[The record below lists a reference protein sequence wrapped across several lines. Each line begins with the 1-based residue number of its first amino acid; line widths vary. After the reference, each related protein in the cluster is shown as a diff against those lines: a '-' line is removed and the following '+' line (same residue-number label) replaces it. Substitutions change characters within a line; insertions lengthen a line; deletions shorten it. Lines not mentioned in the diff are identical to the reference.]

1 MAAEQ
6 LPDGVREFT
15 DHLRGLLA
23 RLDRYAGWCLVF
35 WQRDPEGMRACLE
48 GREPPPWDVV
58 ESLLQDLA
66 AAHGPSAAEAE
77 RSRARLLHAE
87 ATAAF
92 DARPGARETLSDR
105 LDVMLREQRYAADR
119 RADLTRRLAAAATH
133 AEAEALGND
142 LAWAEDD
149 HRRATSR
156 CAELTARMAALD
168 ERTQGPGSLHAQVRW
183 AARPTAETP
192 EAPGSQGLH
201 TTPTRQGDAPSP
213 AHRHAGTGPH
223 AGPDGRGVTQSPGPA
238 RTPSAP
244 QAGPTREQY
253 RPSPAPDHR
262 HATDDG
268 PAPVTQGRGPARTPG
283 GPQTGLAREDS
294 APTSTPDGR
303 GAAQAS
309 GAPQAGPA
317 RRGHG
322 PAPDRLAGGGPHS
335 DWDGGG
341 PALAR
346 EESVSAPVPDHRN
359 GGSAPTSASDGRGP
373 AQAPGAPQAG
383 PVRRGHG
390 PAPDRLAGGGPHS
403 ARDGRGPAV
412 AREGA
417 PAPVA
422 DQWNGGSVPTSAPD
436 GRGAAQASGASQTG
450 PFRQG
455 HGPAPAHRPVGGSPR
470 PVGDGRGSAPA
481 PGAPQAGPGRDEAA
495 HLHGRSPAPGSR
507 RPVPETPAATGRHPL
522 TAAESHPSSH
532 SHPPP
537 PDPVPPELR
546 AAQQHVP
553 APAPAEEAR
562 PAPARKRRRGGARFA
577 GVEDGG
583 AAPLVAPAAAVPELP
598 VAATAARGARF
609 AGAAAET
616 ETEERPQEGQA
627 GAEDLR
633 EVAHLVRTLTRLRR
647 EGRSGDAHVLLN
659 EAAYWPAVR
668 FPLLAGEMERAGLAA
683 DWATLLWEAAATL
696 PAERLVAA
704 ADALGAGGRAEDGEQ
719 ILRQGVVRPAAEIGH
734 AALALADGTRHRELR
749 ALLDACVRM
758 RTPQDAARTAAPDP
772 GRLVPLLLTAARGVS
787 EERHWDV
794 LHALRV
800 AGLAA

>member
-6 LPDGVREFT
+6 LPDSVREFT

-66 AAHGPSAAEAE
+66 AVHGPAAAEAE
-77 RSRARLLHAE
+77 LPRARSLHAE

-92 DARPGARETLSDR
+92 YARPGARQTLGDH

-119 RADLTRRLAAAATH
+119 RADLTRRLADAANH
-133 AEAEALGND
+133 EEAEALGND

-149 HRRATSR
+149 HRRATAR
-156 CAELTARMAALD
+156 CAELTARMTALD
-168 ERTQGPGSLHAQVRW
+168 DRTRATSPAHTQGRFATRRTPDAASSEPRGAQ
-183 AARPTAETP
+183 AAPADRGRPSSPTP
-192 EAPGSQGLH
+192 
-201 TTPTRQGDAPSP
+201 PSP
-213 AHRHAGTGPH
+213 AQGHVPTPAGWAEGPSS
-223 AGPDGRGVTQSPGPA
+223 AAPA
-238 RTPSAP
+238 RGSAP
-244 QAGPTREQY
+244 IRGGQGLSSAG
-253 RPSPAPDHR
+253 
-262 HATDDG
+262 
-268 PAPVTQGRGPARTPG
+268 
-283 GPQTGLAREDS
+283 
-294 APTSTPDGR
+294 
-303 GAAQAS
+303 
-309 GAPQAGPA
+309 
-317 RRGHG
+317 
-322 PAPDRLAGGGPHS
+322 
-335 DWDGGG
+335 DGGG
-341 PALAR
+341 PASPGSTPAGWA
-346 EESVSAPVPDHRN
+346 EGPSSAAPA
-359 GGSAPTSASDGRGP
+359 GGSAPIRGGQGLSSAGDGGGPASPGSGRGP
-373 AQAPGAPQAG
+373 T
-383 PVRRGHG
+383 
-390 PAPDRLAGGGPHS
+390 PADPSHRL
-403 ARDGRGPAV
+403 
-412 AREGA
+412 
-417 PAPVA
+417 
-422 DQWNGGSVPTSAPD
+422 
-436 GRGAAQASGASQTG
+436 
-450 PFRQG
+450 
-455 HGPAPAHRPVGGSPR
+455 
-470 PVGDGRGSAPA
+470 
-481 PGAPQAGPGRDEAA
+481 
-495 HLHGRSPAPGSR
+495 PAPGSPHPHPAPHAADR
-507 RPVPETPAATGRHPL
+507 HTTAPPEA
-522 TAAESHPSSH
+522 HPSPHAARQASDPRPH
-532 SHPPP
+532 GHPAPP
-537 PDPVPPELR
+537 GPVPPELR

-553 APAPAEEAR
+553 PPAPAEEAR
-562 PAPARKRRRGGARFA
+562 PAPSRKRRRGGARFA
-577 GVEDGG
+577 GVEDDG
-583 AAPLVAPAAAVPELP
+583 AAPLVEPAAAVPELP
-598 VAATAARGARF
+598 VTVTAARGARF

-616 ETEERPQEGQA
+616 DAEERPRESRPDAEG
-627 GAEDLR
+627 LR

-704 ADALGAGGRAEDGEQ
+704 SDALTAGGRAEDGEQ

>member
-66 AAHGPSAAEAE
+66 AMHGPAAAEAE
-77 RSRARLLHAE
+77 LPRARSLHAQ

-92 DARPGARETLSDR
+92 DARPGALQTLGDH

-119 RADLTRRLAAAATH
+119 RAGLTQRLAAAANH
-133 AEAEALGND
+133 EEAEALGND

-149 HRRATSR
+149 HRRATAR
-156 CAELTARMAALD
+156 CAELTARMTALD
-168 ERTQGPGSLHAQVRW
+168 DRTRATSPAHTQGRFATRRTPDAASSESRGAQSAPADRD
-183 AARPTAETP
+183 RPSSPTP
-192 EAPGSQGLH
+192 
-201 TTPTRQGDAPSP
+201 PSP
-213 AHRHAGTGPH
+213 AQGH
-223 AGPDGRGVTQSPGPA
+223 
-238 RTPSAP
+238 
-244 QAGPTREQY
+244 GPT
-253 RPSPAPDHR
+253 PAD
-262 HATDDG
+262 
-268 PAPVTQGRGPARTPG
+268 
-283 GPQTGLAREDS
+283 
-294 APTSTPDGR
+294 
-303 GAAQAS
+303 
-309 GAPQAGPA
+309 
-317 RRGHG
+317 RGHG
-322 PAPDRLAGGGPHS
+322 PSSAAPARGSMPSRGAAD
-335 DWDGGG
+335 DGGG
-341 PALAR
+341 PA
-346 EESVSAPVPDHRN
+346 SP
-359 GGSAPTSASDGRGP
+359 GS
-373 AQAPGAPQAG
+373 
-383 PVRRGHG
+383 GHG
-390 PAPDRLAGGGPHS
+390 PTPADPSHRL
-403 ARDGRGPAV
+403 
-412 AREGA
+412 
-417 PAPVA
+417 
-422 DQWNGGSVPTSAPD
+422 
-436 GRGAAQASGASQTG
+436 
-450 PFRQG
+450 
-455 HGPAPAHRPVGGSPR
+455 
-470 PVGDGRGSAPA
+470 
-481 PGAPQAGPGRDEAA
+481 
-495 HLHGRSPAPGSR
+495 PAPGSPHPHPASHAADR
-507 RPVPETPAATGRHPL
+507 HTTAPPEAHPSPHAARQASDPRPHGHPAPPGPVP
-522 TAAESHPSSH
+522 S
-532 SHPPP
+532 
-537 PDPVPPELR
+537 ELR

-553 APAPAEEAR
+553 PPAPAEEAR
-562 PAPARKRRRGGARFA
+562 PAPSRKRRRGGARFA
-577 GVEDGG
+577 GVEDDG
-583 AAPLVAPAAAVPELP
+583 AAPLAEPAAAVPELP
-598 VAATAARGARF
+598 VTATAARGARF

-616 ETEERPQEGQA
+616 DAEERPQERRPD
-627 GAEDLR
+627 AEGLR

-668 FPLLAGEMERAGLAA
+668 FPVLAGEMERAGLAA

-704 ADALGAGGRAEDGEQ
+704 SDALTAGGRAEDGEQ

>member
-23 RLDRYAGWCLVF
+23 RLDRYAGWCVVF

-66 AAHGPSAAEAE
+66 AVHGPAAAEAE
-77 RSRARLLHAE
+77 LPRARSLHAE

-92 DARPGARETLSDR
+92 DARPGARQTLGDH

-119 RADLTRRLAAAATH
+119 RDGLTRRLAAAANH
-133 AEAEALGND
+133 EEAEALGND

-149 HRRATSR
+149 HRRATAR
-156 CAELTARMAALD
+156 CAELTARMTALD
-168 ERTQGPGSLHAQVRW
+168 DRTRA
-183 AARPTAETP
+183 T
-192 EAPGSQGLH
+192 
-201 TTPTRQGDAPSP
+201 SP
-213 AHRHAGTGPH
+213 AHTQ
-223 AGPDGRGVTQSPGPA
+223 GRFATR
-238 RTPSAP
+238 RTPDVASSESRGAQSAP
-244 QAGPTREQY
+244 ADRG
-253 RPSPAPDHR
+253 RPSSPAPPSPVQGH
-262 HATDDG
+262 G
-268 PAPVTQGRGPARTPG
+268 PTPS
-283 GPQTGLAREDS
+283 D
-294 APTSTPDGR
+294 
-303 GAAQAS
+303 
-309 GAPQAGPA
+309 
-317 RRGHG
+317 RGHG
-322 PAPDRLAGGGPHS
+322 PSSAAPARGSAPIRGGQGLSSAG
-335 DWDGGG
+335 DGGG
-341 PALAR
+341 PA
-346 EESVSAPVPDHRN
+346 SP
-359 GGSAPTSASDGRGP
+359 GSGRGP
-373 AQAPGAPQAG
+373 TPADPSHRLPTPGSPHPHPASHAADRHTTAPPEVH
-383 PVRRGHG
+383 PS
-390 PAPDRLAGGGPHS
+390 PHA
-403 ARDGRGPAV
+403 AR
-412 AREGA
+412 
-417 PAPVA
+417 
-422 DQWNGGSVPTSAPD
+422 
-436 GRGAAQASGASQTG
+436 QASD
-450 PFRQG
+450 
-455 HGPAPAHRPVGGSPR
+455 PR
-470 PVGDGRGSAPA
+470 P
-481 PGAPQAGPGRDEAA
+481 
-495 HLHGRSPAPGSR
+495 HG
-507 RPVPETPAATGRHPL
+507 
-522 TAAESHPSSH
+522 
-532 SHPPP
+532 HPPP
-537 PDPVPPELR
+537 PGAVPPELR

-553 APAPAEEAR
+553 PPAPAEEAR
-562 PAPARKRRRGGARFA
+562 PAPSRKRRRGGARFA
-577 GVEDGG
+577 GVEDDG
-583 AAPLVAPAAAVPELP
+583 ATPLVEPTAAVPELP
-598 VAATAARGARF
+598 AAATAARGARF

-616 ETEERPQEGQA
+616 DAEERPQERRPD
-627 GAEDLR
+627 AEGLR

-704 ADALGAGGRAEDGEQ
+704 SDALTAGGRAEDGEQ

>member
-6 LPDGVREFT
+6 LPDAVREFT

-66 AAHGPSAAEAE
+66 AVHGPAAAEAE
-77 RSRARLLHAE
+77 LPRARSLHAE

-92 DARPGARETLSDR
+92 DARPGARQTLGDH

-119 RADLTRRLAAAATH
+119 RADLTRRLAAAANH
-133 AEAEALGND
+133 EEAEALGND

-149 HRRATSR
+149 HRRATAR
-156 CAELTARMAALD
+156 CAELTARMTALD
-168 ERTQGPGSLHAQVRW
+168 DRTRATSPAHTQGRFATRRTPDAASSESRGAQSAPADRG
-183 AARPTAETP
+183 RPSSPTP
-192 EAPGSQGLH
+192 
-201 TTPTRQGDAPSP
+201 PSP
-213 AHRHAGTGPH
+213 AQGH
-223 AGPDGRGVTQSPGPA
+223 
-238 RTPSAP
+238 
-244 QAGPTREQY
+244 GPT
-253 RPSPAPDHR
+253 PAD
-262 HATDDG
+262 
-268 PAPVTQGRGPARTPG
+268 
-283 GPQTGLAREDS
+283 
-294 APTSTPDGR
+294 
-303 GAAQAS
+303 
-309 GAPQAGPA
+309 
-317 RRGHG
+317 RGHG
-322 PAPDRLAGGGPHS
+322 PSSAVPARGSMPIRGGRGLSSAG
-335 DWDGGG
+335 DGGG
-341 PALAR
+341 PA
-346 EESVSAPVPDHRN
+346 SP
-359 GGSAPTSASDGRGP
+359 GS
-373 AQAPGAPQAG
+373 
-383 PVRRGHG
+383 GHG
-390 PAPDRLAGGGPHS
+390 PTPADPSHRL
-403 ARDGRGPAV
+403 
-412 AREGA
+412 
-417 PAPVA
+417 
-422 DQWNGGSVPTSAPD
+422 
-436 GRGAAQASGASQTG
+436 
-450 PFRQG
+450 
-455 HGPAPAHRPVGGSPR
+455 
-470 PVGDGRGSAPA
+470 
-481 PGAPQAGPGRDEAA
+481 
-495 HLHGRSPAPGSR
+495 PAPGSPHPHPASHAADR
-507 RPVPETPAATGRHPL
+507 HTTAPPEA
-522 TAAESHPSSH
+522 HPSPH
-532 SHPPP
+532 AARQAPAPRPHGHPAPP
-537 PDPVPPELR
+537 GPVPPELR

-553 APAPAEEAR
+553 PPASAEEAR
-562 PAPARKRRRGGARFA
+562 PAPSRKRRRGGARFA
-577 GVEDGG
+577 GVEDDG
-583 AAPLVAPAAAVPELP
+583 AAPVVEPTAAVPELP

-616 ETEERPQEGQA
+616 DAEERPQESRPD
-627 GAEDLR
+627 AEGLR

-704 ADALGAGGRAEDGEQ
+704 SDALTAGGRAEDGEQ

>member
-6 LPDGVREFT
+6 LPDAVREFT

-66 AAHGPSAAEAE
+66 AVHGPAAAEAE
-77 RSRARLLHAE
+77 LPRARSLHAE

-92 DARPGARETLSDR
+92 DARPGARQTLGDH

-119 RADLTRRLAAAATH
+119 RADLTRRLAAAADH
-133 AEAEALGND
+133 EEAEALGND

-149 HRRATSR
+149 HRRATAR
-156 CAELTARMAALD
+156 CAELTARMTALD
-168 ERTQGPGSLHAQVRW
+168 DRTRATSPAHTQGRFATRRTPDAASSESRGAQSAPADRG
-183 AARPTAETP
+183 RPSSPTP
-192 EAPGSQGLH
+192 
-201 TTPTRQGDAPSP
+201 PSP
-213 AHRHAGTGPH
+213 AQGH
-223 AGPDGRGVTQSPGPA
+223 
-238 RTPSAP
+238 
-244 QAGPTREQY
+244 GPT
-253 RPSPAPDHR
+253 PAD
-262 HATDDG
+262 
-268 PAPVTQGRGPARTPG
+268 
-283 GPQTGLAREDS
+283 
-294 APTSTPDGR
+294 
-303 GAAQAS
+303 
-309 GAPQAGPA
+309 
-317 RRGHG
+317 RGHG
-322 PAPDRLAGGGPHS
+322 PSSAVPARGSMPIRGGRGLSSAG
-335 DWDGGG
+335 DGGG
-341 PALAR
+341 PA
-346 EESVSAPVPDHRN
+346 SP
-359 GGSAPTSASDGRGP
+359 GSGHGPTPADRGRGP
-373 AQAPGAPQAG
+373 SSAVPARGSMPIRGGRGLSSAGDGGGPASPGS
-383 PVRRGHG
+383 GHG
-390 PAPDRLAGGGPHS
+390 PTPADPSHRL
-403 ARDGRGPAV
+403 
-412 AREGA
+412 
-417 PAPVA
+417 
-422 DQWNGGSVPTSAPD
+422 
-436 GRGAAQASGASQTG
+436 
-450 PFRQG
+450 
-455 HGPAPAHRPVGGSPR
+455 
-470 PVGDGRGSAPA
+470 
-481 PGAPQAGPGRDEAA
+481 
-495 HLHGRSPAPGSR
+495 PAPGSPHPHPASHAADR
-507 RPVPETPAATGRHPL
+507 HTTAPPEA
-522 TAAESHPSSH
+522 HPSPH
-532 SHPPP
+532 AARQAPAPRPHGHPAPP
-537 PDPVPPELR
+537 GPVPPELR

-553 APAPAEEAR
+553 PPASAEEAR
-562 PAPARKRRRGGARFA
+562 PAPSRKRRRGGARFA
-577 GVEDGG
+577 GVEDDG
-583 AAPLVAPAAAVPELP
+583 AAPVVEPTAAVPELP
-598 VAATAARGARF
+598 VTVTAARGARF

-616 ETEERPQEGQA
+616 DAEERPQESRPD
-627 GAEDLR
+627 AEGLR

-704 ADALGAGGRAEDGEQ
+704 SDALTAGGRAEDGEQ

>member
-6 LPDGVREFT
+6 LPDSVREFT

-66 AAHGPSAAEAE
+66 AVHGPAAAEAE
-77 RSRARLLHAE
+77 LPRARSLHAE

-92 DARPGARETLSDR
+92 DARPGARQTLGDH

-119 RADLTRRLAAAATH
+119 RADLTRRLADAANH
-133 AEAEALGND
+133 EEAEALGND

-149 HRRATSR
+149 HRRATAR
-156 CAELTARMAALD
+156 CAELTARMTALD
-168 ERTQGPGSLHAQVRW
+168 DRTRATSPAHTQGRFAIRRTPDAASSESRGAQ
-183 AARPTAETP
+183 AAPADRGRPSSPTP
-192 EAPGSQGLH
+192 
-201 TTPTRQGDAPSP
+201 PSP
-213 AHRHAGTGPH
+213 AQGHVPT
-223 AGPDGRGVTQSPGPA
+223 PA
-238 RTPSAP
+238 
-244 QAGPTREQY
+244 
-253 RPSPAPDHR
+253 D
-262 HATDDG
+262 
-268 PAPVTQGRGPARTPG
+268 
-283 GPQTGLAREDS
+283 
-294 APTSTPDGR
+294 
-303 GAAQAS
+303 
-309 GAPQAGPA
+309 
-317 RRGHG
+317 RGHG
-322 PAPDRLAGGGPHS
+322 PSSAAPARGSAPIRGGQGLSSAG
-335 DWDGGG
+335 DGGG
-341 PALAR
+341 PA
-346 EESVSAPVPDHRN
+346 SP
-359 GGSAPTSASDGRGP
+359 GSGRGP
-373 AQAPGAPQAG
+373 T
-383 PVRRGHG
+383 
-390 PAPDRLAGGGPHS
+390 PADPSHRL
-403 ARDGRGPAV
+403 
-412 AREGA
+412 
-417 PAPVA
+417 
-422 DQWNGGSVPTSAPD
+422 
-436 GRGAAQASGASQTG
+436 
-450 PFRQG
+450 
-455 HGPAPAHRPVGGSPR
+455 
-470 PVGDGRGSAPA
+470 
-481 PGAPQAGPGRDEAA
+481 
-495 HLHGRSPAPGSR
+495 PAPGSPHPHPAPHAADR
-507 RPVPETPAATGRHPL
+507 HTTAPPEA
-522 TAAESHPSSH
+522 HPSPHAARQASDPRPH
-532 SHPPP
+532 GHPAPP
-537 PDPVPPELR
+537 GPVPPELR

-553 APAPAEEAR
+553 PPAPAEEAR
-562 PAPARKRRRGGARFA
+562 PAPSRKRRRGGARFA
-577 GVEDGG
+577 GVEDDG
-583 AAPLVAPAAAVPELP
+583 AAPLAEPAAAVPELP
-598 VAATAARGARF
+598 VTATAARGARF

-616 ETEERPQEGQA
+616 DAEERPQESRPD
-627 GAEDLR
+627 AEGLR

-704 ADALGAGGRAEDGEQ
+704 SDALTAGGRAEDGEQ

>member
-6 LPDGVREFT
+6 LPDSVREFT

-66 AAHGPSAAEAE
+66 AVHGPAAAEAE
-77 RSRARLLHAE
+77 LPRARSLHAE

-92 DARPGARETLSDR
+92 DARPGARQTLGDH

-119 RADLTRRLAAAATH
+119 RADLTRRLADAANH
-133 AEAEALGND
+133 EEAEALGND

-149 HRRATSR
+149 HRRATAR
-156 CAELTARMAALD
+156 CAELTARMTALD
-168 ERTQGPGSLHAQVRW
+168 DRTRATSPAHTQGRFATRRTPDAASSEPRGAQ
-183 AARPTAETP
+183 AAPADRGRPSSPTP
-192 EAPGSQGLH
+192 
-201 TTPTRQGDAPSP
+201 PSP
-213 AHRHAGTGPH
+213 AQGHVPTPAGWAEGPSS
-223 AGPDGRGVTQSPGPA
+223 AAPA
-238 RTPSAP
+238 RGSAP
-244 QAGPTREQY
+244 IRGGQGLSSAG
-253 RPSPAPDHR
+253 
-262 HATDDG
+262 
-268 PAPVTQGRGPARTPG
+268 
-283 GPQTGLAREDS
+283 
-294 APTSTPDGR
+294 
-303 GAAQAS
+303 
-309 GAPQAGPA
+309 
-317 RRGHG
+317 
-322 PAPDRLAGGGPHS
+322 
-335 DWDGGG
+335 DGGG
-341 PALAR
+341 PASPGSGRGPTPAGWA
-346 EESVSAPVPDHRN
+346 EGPSSAAPA
-359 GGSAPTSASDGRGP
+359 GGSAPIRGGQGLSSAGD
-373 AQAPGAPQAG
+373 
-383 PVRRGHG
+383 
-390 PAPDRLAGGGPHS
+390 GGGPASHGS
-403 ARDGRGPAV
+403 GRGSTPAGW
-412 AREGA
+412 AEGPSSAA
-417 PAPVA
+417 PA
-422 DQWNGGSVPTSAPD
+422 
-436 GRGAAQASGASQTG
+436 
-450 PFRQG
+450 
-455 HGPAPAHRPVGGSPR
+455 
-470 PVGDGRGSAPA
+470 RGSAPIR
-481 PGAPQAGPGRDEAA
+481 GGRGLSSAGDGGGPASAGSG
-495 HLHGRSPAPGSR
+495 HGPTPADPSHRLPAPGSPHPHPASHAADR
-507 RPVPETPAATGRHPL
+507 HTTASPEA
-522 TAAESHPSSH
+522 HPSPH
-532 SHPPP
+532 AARQAPAPRPHGHPAPP
-537 PDPVPPELR
+537 GPVPPELR

-553 APAPAEEAR
+553 PPAPAEEAR
-562 PAPARKRRRGGARFA
+562 PAPSRKRRRGGARFA
-577 GVEDGG
+577 GVEDDG
-583 AAPLVAPAAAVPELP
+583 AAPLVEPAAAVPELP
-598 VAATAARGARF
+598 VTATAARGARF

-616 ETEERPQEGQA
+616 DAEERPQESRPD
-627 GAEDLR
+627 AEGLR

-704 ADALGAGGRAEDGEQ
+704 SDALTAGGRAEDGEQ

-758 RTPQDAARTAAPDP
+758 CTPQDAARTAAPDP

>member
-66 AAHGPSAAEAE
+66 AMHGPAAAEAE
-77 RSRARLLHAE
+77 LPRARSLHAQ

-92 DARPGARETLSDR
+92 DARPGALQTLGDH

-119 RADLTRRLAAAATH
+119 RAGLTRRLAAAANH
-133 AEAEALGND
+133 EEAEALGND

-149 HRRATSR
+149 HRRATAR
-156 CAELTARMAALD
+156 CAELTARMTALD
-168 ERTQGPGSLHAQVRW
+168 DRTRATSPAHTQGRFATRRTPDAASSESRGAQSAPADRG
-183 AARPTAETP
+183 RPSSPTP
-192 EAPGSQGLH
+192 
-201 TTPTRQGDAPSP
+201 PSP
-213 AHRHAGTGPH
+213 AQGH
-223 AGPDGRGVTQSPGPA
+223 
-238 RTPSAP
+238 
-244 QAGPTREQY
+244 GPT
-253 RPSPAPDHR
+253 PAD
-262 HATDDG
+262 
-268 PAPVTQGRGPARTPG
+268 
-283 GPQTGLAREDS
+283 
-294 APTSTPDGR
+294 
-303 GAAQAS
+303 
-309 GAPQAGPA
+309 
-317 RRGHG
+317 RGHG
-322 PAPDRLAGGGPHS
+322 PSSAAPARSSAPSRGGQGLS
-335 DWDGGG
+335 SVGDGGG
-341 PALAR
+341 PALPGSGHGPTPAGWAEGSSSAALAR
-346 EESVSAPVPDHRN
+346 SSAPSR
-359 GGSAPTSASDGRGP
+359 GGQGLSSVGDGGGPASPGSGRGP
-373 AQAPGAPQAG
+373 TPADWAEGPSSAAPARSSAPS
-383 PVRRGHG
+383 RGG
-390 PAPDRLAGGGPHS
+390 QGLSSVGDGGGPAS
-403 ARDGRGPAV
+403 PGSGRGPT
-412 AREGA
+412 
-417 PAPVA
+417 PADP
-422 DQWNGGSVPTSAPD
+422 S
-436 GRGAAQASGASQTG
+436 
-450 PFRQG
+450 
-455 HGPAPAHRPVGGSPR
+455 HR
-470 PVGDGRGSAPA
+470 
-481 PGAPQAGPGRDEAA
+481 
-495 HLHGRSPAPGSR
+495 LPAPGSPHPHPAPGSPHPHPASHAADR
-507 RPVPETPAATGRHPL
+507 HTTAPPEAHPSPHAARQASDPRPHGHPAPPGPVP
-522 TAAESHPSSH
+522 S
-532 SHPPP
+532 
-537 PDPVPPELR
+537 ELR

-553 APAPAEEAR
+553 PPAPAEEAR
-562 PAPARKRRRGGARFA
+562 PAPSRKRRRGGARFA
-577 GVEDGG
+577 GVEDDG
-583 AAPLVAPAAAVPELP
+583 AAPLAEPAAAVPELP
-598 VAATAARGARF
+598 VTATAARGARF

-616 ETEERPQEGQA
+616 DAEERPQERRPD
-627 GAEDLR
+627 AEGLR

-704 ADALGAGGRAEDGEQ
+704 SDALTAGGRAEDGEQ

>member
-6 LPDGVREFT
+6 LPDAVREFT

-66 AAHGPSAAEAE
+66 AVHGPAAAEAE
-77 RSRARLLHAE
+77 LPRARSLHAE

-92 DARPGARETLSDR
+92 DARPGARQTLGDH

-119 RADLTRRLAAAATH
+119 RADLTRRLAAAADH
-133 AEAEALGND
+133 EEAEALGND

-149 HRRATSR
+149 HRRATAR
-156 CAELTARMAALD
+156 CAELTARMTALD
-168 ERTQGPGSLHAQVRW
+168 DRTRATSPAHTQGRFATRRTPDAASSESRGAQSAPADRG
-183 AARPTAETP
+183 RPSSPTP
-192 EAPGSQGLH
+192 
-201 TTPTRQGDAPSP
+201 PSP
-213 AHRHAGTGPH
+213 AQGH
-223 AGPDGRGVTQSPGPA
+223 
-238 RTPSAP
+238 
-244 QAGPTREQY
+244 GPT
-253 RPSPAPDHR
+253 PAD
-262 HATDDG
+262 
-268 PAPVTQGRGPARTPG
+268 
-283 GPQTGLAREDS
+283 
-294 APTSTPDGR
+294 
-303 GAAQAS
+303 
-309 GAPQAGPA
+309 
-317 RRGHG
+317 RGHG
-322 PAPDRLAGGGPHS
+322 PSSAVPARGSMPIRGGRGLSSAG
-335 DWDGGG
+335 DGGG
-341 PALAR
+341 PA
-346 EESVSAPVPDHRN
+346 SP
-359 GGSAPTSASDGRGP
+359 GS
-373 AQAPGAPQAG
+373 
-383 PVRRGHG
+383 GHG
-390 PAPDRLAGGGPHS
+390 PTPADPSHRL
-403 ARDGRGPAV
+403 
-412 AREGA
+412 
-417 PAPVA
+417 
-422 DQWNGGSVPTSAPD
+422 SAP
-436 GRGAAQASGASQTG
+436 
-450 PFRQG
+450 
-455 HGPAPAHRPVGGSPR
+455 GSPR
-470 PVGDGRGSAPA
+470 PHPASHAADRHTTAHPEAHPSPHAARQAPA
-481 PGAPQAGPGRDEAA
+481 PRP
-495 HLHGRSPAPGSR
+495 HGHPAPPG
-507 RPVPETPAATGRHPL
+507 
-522 TAAESHPSSH
+522 
-532 SHPPP
+532 
-537 PDPVPPELR
+537 PVPPELR

-553 APAPAEEAR
+553 PPASAEEAR
-562 PAPARKRRRGGARFA
+562 PAPSRKRRRGGARFA
-577 GVEDGG
+577 GVEDDG
-583 AAPLVAPAAAVPELP
+583 AAPVVEPTAAVPELP
-598 VAATAARGARF
+598 VTVTAARGARF

-616 ETEERPQEGQA
+616 DAEERPQESRPD
-627 GAEDLR
+627 AEGLR

-704 ADALGAGGRAEDGEQ
+704 SDALTAGGRAEDGEQ

>member
-66 AAHGPSAAEAE
+66 AVHGPAAAEAE
-77 RSRARLLHAE
+77 LPRARSLHAQ

-92 DARPGARETLSDR
+92 DARPGALQTLGDH

-119 RADLTRRLAAAATH
+119 RAGLTRRLAAAANRE
-133 AEAEALGND
+133 EAEALGND

-149 HRRATSR
+149 HRRATAR
-156 CAELTARMAALD
+156 CAELTARMTALD
-168 ERTQGPGSLHAQVRW
+168 DRTRATSPAHTQGRFATRRTPDAASSESRGAQSAPADRD
-183 AARPTAETP
+183 RPSSSTP
-192 EAPGSQGLH
+192 
-201 TTPTRQGDAPSP
+201 PSP
-213 AHRHAGTGPH
+213 AQGH
-223 AGPDGRGVTQSPGPA
+223 
-238 RTPSAP
+238 
-244 QAGPTREQY
+244 GPT
-253 RPSPAPDHR
+253 PAD
-262 HATDDG
+262 
-268 PAPVTQGRGPARTPG
+268 
-283 GPQTGLAREDS
+283 
-294 APTSTPDGR
+294 
-303 GAAQAS
+303 
-309 GAPQAGPA
+309 
-317 RRGHG
+317 RGHG
-322 PAPDRLAGGGPHS
+322 PSSAAPARGSMPSRGAAD
-335 DWDGGG
+335 DGGG
-341 PALAR
+341 PA
-346 EESVSAPVPDHRN
+346 SP
-359 GGSAPTSASDGRGP
+359 GS
-373 AQAPGAPQAG
+373 
-383 PVRRGHG
+383 GHG
-390 PAPDRLAGGGPHS
+390 PTPADPSHRL
-403 ARDGRGPAV
+403 
-412 AREGA
+412 
-417 PAPVA
+417 
-422 DQWNGGSVPTSAPD
+422 
-436 GRGAAQASGASQTG
+436 
-450 PFRQG
+450 
-455 HGPAPAHRPVGGSPR
+455 
-470 PVGDGRGSAPA
+470 
-481 PGAPQAGPGRDEAA
+481 
-495 HLHGRSPAPGSR
+495 PAPGSPHPHPASHAADR
-507 RPVPETPAATGRHPL
+507 HTTAPPEAHPSPHAARQASDPRPHGHPAPPGPVP
-522 TAAESHPSSH
+522 S
-532 SHPPP
+532 
-537 PDPVPPELR
+537 ELR

-553 APAPAEEAR
+553 PPAPAEEAR
-562 PAPARKRRRGGARFA
+562 PAPSRKRRRGGARFA
-577 GVEDGG
+577 GVEDDG
-583 AAPLVAPAAAVPELP
+583 AAPLAEPAAAVPELP
-598 VAATAARGARF
+598 VNATAARGARF

-616 ETEERPQEGQA
+616 DAEERPQERRPD
-627 GAEDLR
+627 AEGLR

-668 FPLLAGEMERAGLAA
+668 FPVLAGEMERAGLAA

-696 PAERLVAA
+696 PAKRLVAA
-704 ADALGAGGRAEDGEQ
+704 SDALTAGGRAEDGEQ

>member
-66 AAHGPSAAEAE
+66 AVHGPAAAEAE
-77 RSRARLLHAE
+77 LPRARSLHAQ

-92 DARPGARETLSDR
+92 DARPGALQTLGDH

-119 RADLTRRLAAAATH
+119 RAGLTRRLAAAANH
-133 AEAEALGND
+133 EEAEALGND

-149 HRRATSR
+149 HRRATAR
-156 CAELTARMAALD
+156 CAELTARMTALD
-168 ERTQGPGSLHAQVRW
+168 DRTRA
-183 AARPTAETP
+183 T
-192 EAPGSQGLH
+192 
-201 TTPTRQGDAPSP
+201 SP
-213 AHRHAGTGPH
+213 AHTQ
-223 AGPDGRGVTQSPGPA
+223 GRFATR
-238 RTPSAP
+238 RTPDAAFSESRGAQSAP
-244 QAGPTREQY
+244 ADRG
-253 RPSPAPDHR
+253 RPSS
-262 HATDDG
+262 AT
-268 PAPVTQGRGPARTPG
+268 PPSPVQGRGPTP
-283 GPQTGLAREDS
+283 AD
-294 APTSTPDGR
+294 
-303 GAAQAS
+303 
-309 GAPQAGPA
+309 
-317 RRGHG
+317 RGHG
-322 PAPDRLAGGGPHS
+322 SSSAAPARGSAPIRGGQGLSSAG
-335 DWDGGG
+335 DGGG
-341 PALAR
+341 PA
-346 EESVSAPVPDHRN
+346 SP
-359 GGSAPTSASDGRGP
+359 GS
-373 AQAPGAPQAG
+373 
-383 PVRRGHG
+383 GHG
-390 PAPDRLAGGGPHS
+390 PTPADPSHRL
-403 ARDGRGPAV
+403 
-412 AREGA
+412 
-417 PAPVA
+417 
-422 DQWNGGSVPTSAPD
+422 
-436 GRGAAQASGASQTG
+436 
-450 PFRQG
+450 
-455 HGPAPAHRPVGGSPR
+455 
-470 PVGDGRGSAPA
+470 
-481 PGAPQAGPGRDEAA
+481 
-495 HLHGRSPAPGSR
+495 PAPGSPHPHPASHAADR
-507 RPVPETPAATGRHPL
+507 HTTAPPEA
-522 TAAESHPSSH
+522 HPSPHAARQASDPRPH
-532 SHPPP
+532 GHPAPP
-537 PDPVPPELR
+537 GPVPPELR

-553 APAPAEEAR
+553 PPAPAEEAR
-562 PAPARKRRRGGARFA
+562 PAPSRKRRRGGARFA
-577 GVEDGG
+577 GVEDDG
-583 AAPLVAPAAAVPELP
+583 AAPLVEPTAAVPELP
-598 VAATAARGARF
+598 AAATAARGARF

-616 ETEERPQEGQA
+616 DAEERPQERRPD
-627 GAEDLR
+627 AEGLR

-704 ADALGAGGRAEDGEQ
+704 SDALTAGGRAEDGEQ

>member
-66 AAHGPSAAEAE
+66 AMHGPAAAEAE
-77 RSRARLLHAE
+77 LPRARSLHAQ

-92 DARPGARETLSDR
+92 DARPGALQTLGGH

-119 RADLTRRLAAAATH
+119 RAGLTRRLAAAANH
-133 AEAEALGND
+133 EEAEALGND

-149 HRRATSR
+149 HRRATAR
-156 CAELTARMAALD
+156 CAELTARMTALD
-168 ERTQGPGSLHAQVRW
+168 DRTRATSPAHTQGRFATRRTPD
-183 AARPTAETP
+183 AASSESRGARSAPADRDRPSSPTP
-192 EAPGSQGLH
+192 
-201 TTPTRQGDAPSP
+201 PSP
-213 AHRHAGTGPH
+213 AQGH
-223 AGPDGRGVTQSPGPA
+223 
-238 RTPSAP
+238 
-244 QAGPTREQY
+244 GPT
-253 RPSPAPDHR
+253 PAD
-262 HATDDG
+262 
-268 PAPVTQGRGPARTPG
+268 
-283 GPQTGLAREDS
+283 
-294 APTSTPDGR
+294 
-303 GAAQAS
+303 
-309 GAPQAGPA
+309 
-317 RRGHG
+317 RGHG
-322 PAPDRLAGGGPHS
+322 PSSAAPARSSAPSRGGQGLS
-335 DWDGGG
+335 SVGDGGG
-341 PALAR
+341 PASPGSGHGPTPAVWAEGSSSAAPAR
-346 EESVSAPVPDHRN
+346 SSAPSR
-359 GGSAPTSASDGRGP
+359 GGQGLSSVGDGGGPASPGSGRGP
-373 AQAPGAPQAG
+373 TPADPSHRLAAPGS
-383 PVRRGHG
+383 
-390 PAPDRLAGGGPHS
+390 PH
-403 ARDGRGPAV
+403 P
-412 AREGA
+412 
-417 PAPVA
+417 
-422 DQWNGGSVPTSAPD
+422 
-436 GRGAAQASGASQTG
+436 
-450 PFRQG
+450 
-455 HGPAPAHRPVGGSPR
+455 H
-470 PVGDGRGSAPA
+470 
-481 PGAPQAGPGRDEAA
+481 
-495 HLHGRSPAPGSR
+495 PAPGSPHPHPALHAADR
-507 RPVPETPAATGRHPL
+507 HTTAPPEAHPSPHAARQASDPRPHGHPAPPGPVP
-522 TAAESHPSSH
+522 S
-532 SHPPP
+532 
-537 PDPVPPELR
+537 ELR

-553 APAPAEEAR
+553 PPAPAEEAR
-562 PAPARKRRRGGARFA
+562 PAPSRKRRRGGARFA
-577 GVEDGG
+577 GVEDDG
-583 AAPLVAPAAAVPELP
+583 AAPLAEPAAAVPELP
-598 VAATAARGARF
+598 VTATAARGARF

-616 ETEERPQEGQA
+616 DAEERPRERRPDAEG
-627 GAEDLR
+627 LR

-668 FPLLAGEMERAGLAA
+668 FPVLAGEMERAGLAA

-704 ADALGAGGRAEDGEQ
+704 SDALTAGGRAEDGEQ

>member
-66 AAHGPSAAEAE
+66 AMHGPAAAEAE
-77 RSRARLLHAE
+77 LPRARSLHAQ

-92 DARPGARETLSDR
+92 DARPGALQTLGDH

-119 RADLTRRLAAAATH
+119 RAGLTRRLAAAANH
-133 AEAEALGND
+133 EEAEALGND

-149 HRRATSR
+149 HRRATAR
-156 CAELTARMAALD
+156 CAELTARMTALD
-168 ERTQGPGSLHAQVRW
+168 DRTRATSPAHTQGRFATRRTPDAASSESRGAQSAPADRD
-183 AARPTAETP
+183 RPSSPTP
-192 EAPGSQGLH
+192 
-201 TTPTRQGDAPSP
+201 PSP
-213 AHRHAGTGPH
+213 AQGH
-223 AGPDGRGVTQSPGPA
+223 V
-238 RTPSAP
+238 
-244 QAGPTREQY
+244 
-253 RPSPAPDHR
+253 PSP
-262 HATDDG
+262 TD
-268 PAPVTQGRGPARTPG
+268 
-283 GPQTGLAREDS
+283 
-294 APTSTPDGR
+294 
-303 GAAQAS
+303 
-309 GAPQAGPA
+309 
-317 RRGHG
+317 RGHG
-322 PAPDRLAGGGPHS
+322 PSSAAPARSSAPSRGGQGLS
-335 DWDGGG
+335 SADDGGG
-341 PALAR
+341 PASPGSGHGPTPAVWAEGSSSAAPAR
-346 EESVSAPVPDHRN
+346 GFAPSRGGQGLSSVGD
-359 GGSAPTSASDGRGP
+359 GGGPASPGSGRGP
-373 AQAPGAPQAG
+373 T
-383 PVRRGHG
+383 
-390 PAPDRLAGGGPHS
+390 PADPSHRL
-403 ARDGRGPAV
+403 
-412 AREGA
+412 
-417 PAPVA
+417 
-422 DQWNGGSVPTSAPD
+422 
-436 GRGAAQASGASQTG
+436 
-450 PFRQG
+450 
-455 HGPAPAHRPVGGSPR
+455 
-470 PVGDGRGSAPA
+470 
-481 PGAPQAGPGRDEAA
+481 
-495 HLHGRSPAPGSR
+495 PAPGSPHPHPAPGSPHPHPAPGSPHPHPASHAADR
-507 RPVPETPAATGRHPL
+507 HTTAPPEAHPSPHAARQASDPRPHGHPAPPGPVP
-522 TAAESHPSSH
+522 S
-532 SHPPP
+532 
-537 PDPVPPELR
+537 ELR

-553 APAPAEEAR
+553 PPAPAEEAR
-562 PAPARKRRRGGARFA
+562 PAPSRKRRRGGARFA
-577 GVEDGG
+577 GVEDDG
-583 AAPLVAPAAAVPELP
+583 AAPLAEPAAAVPELP
-598 VAATAARGARF
+598 VTATAARGARF

-616 ETEERPQEGQA
+616 DAEERPQERRPDADG
-627 GAEDLR
+627 LR

-668 FPLLAGEMERAGLAA
+668 FPVLAGEMERAGLAA

-704 ADALGAGGRAEDGEQ
+704 SDALTAGGRAEDGEQ

>member
-6 LPDGVREFT
+6 LPDAVREFT

-66 AAHGPSAAEAE
+66 AVHGPAAAEAE
-77 RSRARLLHAE
+77 LPRARSLHAE

-92 DARPGARETLSDR
+92 DARPGARQTLGDH

-119 RADLTRRLAAAATH
+119 RADLTRRLAAAANH
-133 AEAEALGND
+133 EEAEALGND

-149 HRRATSR
+149 HRRATAR
-156 CAELTARMAALD
+156 CAELTARMTALD
-168 ERTQGPGSLHAQVRW
+168 DRTRATSPAHTQGRFATRRTPDAASSESRGAQSAPADRG
-183 AARPTAETP
+183 RPSSPTP
-192 EAPGSQGLH
+192 
-201 TTPTRQGDAPSP
+201 PSP
-213 AHRHAGTGPH
+213 AQGH
-223 AGPDGRGVTQSPGPA
+223 
-238 RTPSAP
+238 
-244 QAGPTREQY
+244 GPT
-253 RPSPAPDHR
+253 PAD
-262 HATDDG
+262 
-268 PAPVTQGRGPARTPG
+268 
-283 GPQTGLAREDS
+283 
-294 APTSTPDGR
+294 
-303 GAAQAS
+303 
-309 GAPQAGPA
+309 
-317 RRGHG
+317 RGHG
-322 PAPDRLAGGGPHS
+322 PSSAVPARGSMPIRGGQGLSSAG
-335 DWDGGG
+335 DGGG
-341 PALAR
+341 PA
-346 EESVSAPVPDHRN
+346 SP
-359 GGSAPTSASDGRGP
+359 GS
-373 AQAPGAPQAG
+373 
-383 PVRRGHG
+383 GHG
-390 PAPDRLAGGGPHS
+390 PTPADPSHRL
-403 ARDGRGPAV
+403 
-412 AREGA
+412 
-417 PAPVA
+417 
-422 DQWNGGSVPTSAPD
+422 
-436 GRGAAQASGASQTG
+436 
-450 PFRQG
+450 
-455 HGPAPAHRPVGGSPR
+455 
-470 PVGDGRGSAPA
+470 
-481 PGAPQAGPGRDEAA
+481 
-495 HLHGRSPAPGSR
+495 PAPGSPHPHPASHAADR
-507 RPVPETPAATGRHPL
+507 HTTAPPEALPSPHAARQAPAPRPHGHPA
-522 TAAESHPSSH
+522 
-532 SHPPP
+532 PPG
-537 PDPVPPELR
+537 PVPPELR

-553 APAPAEEAR
+553 PPASAEEAR
-562 PAPARKRRRGGARFA
+562 PAPSRKRRRGGARFA
-577 GVEDGG
+577 GVEDDG
-583 AAPLVAPAAAVPELP
+583 AAPVVEPTAAVPELP
-598 VAATAARGARF
+598 VTVTAARGARF

-616 ETEERPQEGQA
+616 DAEERPQESRPD
-627 GAEDLR
+627 AEGLR

-704 ADALGAGGRAEDGEQ
+704 SDALTAGGRAEDGEQ

>member
-66 AAHGPSAAEAE
+66 AVHGPAAAEAE
-77 RSRARLLHAE
+77 LPRARSLHAE

-92 DARPGARETLSDR
+92 DARPGARQTLGDH

-119 RADLTRRLAAAATH
+119 RAGLTRRLAAAANH
-133 AEAEALGND
+133 EEAEALGND

-149 HRRATSR
+149 HRRAAAR
-156 CAELTARMAALD
+156 CAELTARMTALD
-168 ERTQGPGSLHAQVRW
+168 DRTRATSPAHTQGRFATRRTPDAASSESRGAQSAPADRG
-183 AARPTAETP
+183 RPSSATP
-192 EAPGSQGLH
+192 
-201 TTPTRQGDAPSP
+201 PSP
-213 AHRHAGTGPH
+213 A
-223 AGPDGRGVTQSPGPA
+223 Q
-238 RTPSAP
+238 
-244 QAGPTREQY
+244 
-253 RPSPAPDHR
+253 
-262 HATDDG
+262 
-268 PAPVTQGRGPARTPG
+268 
-283 GPQTGLAREDS
+283 
-294 APTSTPDGR
+294 
-303 GAAQAS
+303 
-309 GAPQAGPA
+309 
-317 RRGHG
+317 GHG
-322 PAPDRLAGGGPHS
+322 PTPADRGQGPSSAAPARGSAPIRGGQGLSSAG
-335 DWDGGG
+335 DGGG
-341 PALAR
+341 PASPGSGHGPTPADRGHGSSSAAPAR
-346 EESVSAPVPDHRN
+346 
-359 GGSAPTSASDGRGP
+359 GSAPIRGGQGLSSAGDGGGPASPGSGRGP
-373 AQAPGAPQAG
+373 TPADPSH
-383 PVRRGHG
+383 RL
-390 PAPDRLAGGGPHS
+390 PAP
-403 ARDGRGPAV
+403 
-412 AREGA
+412 
-417 PAPVA
+417 
-422 DQWNGGSVPTSAPD
+422 
-436 GRGAAQASGASQTG
+436 
-450 PFRQG
+450 
-455 HGPAPAHRPVGGSPR
+455 GSPR
-470 PVGDGRGSAPA
+470 P
-481 PGAPQAGPGRDEAA
+481 
-495 HLHGRSPAPGSR
+495 HPAPGS
-507 RPVPETPAATGRHPL
+507 PHPHPAPGSPHPHPASHAADRHT
-522 TAAESHPSSH
+522 TAPTEAHPSPH
-532 SHPPP
+532 AARQAPAPRPHGHPAPP
-537 PDPVPPELR
+537 GPVPPELR

-553 APAPAEEAR
+553 PPAPAGEAR
-562 PAPARKRRRGGARFA
+562 PAPSRKRRRGGARFA
-577 GVEDGG
+577 GVEDDG
-583 AAPLVAPAAAVPELP
+583 AAPLVEPTAAVPELP
-598 VAATAARGARF
+598 AAATAARGARF

-616 ETEERPQEGQA
+616 DAEERPQERRPD
-627 GAEDLR
+627 AEGLR

-704 ADALGAGGRAEDGEQ
+704 SDALTAGGRAEDGEQ

>member
-23 RLDRYAGWCLVF
+23 RLDRYAGWCVVF

-66 AAHGPSAAEAE
+66 AVHGPAAAEAE
-77 RSRARLLHAE
+77 LPRARSLHAE

-92 DARPGARETLSDR
+92 DARPGARQTLGDHF
-105 LDVMLREQRYAADR
+105 DVMLREQRYAADR
-119 RADLTRRLAAAATH
+119 RDGLTRRLAAAANH
-133 AEAEALGND
+133 EEAEALGND

-149 HRRATSR
+149 HRRATAR
-156 CAELTARMAALD
+156 CAELTARMTALD
-168 ERTQGPGSLHAQVRW
+168 DRTRA
-183 AARPTAETP
+183 T
-192 EAPGSQGLH
+192 
-201 TTPTRQGDAPSP
+201 SP
-213 AHRHAGTGPH
+213 AHTQ
-223 AGPDGRGVTQSPGPA
+223 GRFATR
-238 RTPSAP
+238 RTPDAASSESRGAQSAP
-244 QAGPTREQY
+244 ADRG
-253 RPSPAPDHR
+253 RPSSPAPPSPVQGH
-262 HATDDG
+262 G
-268 PAPVTQGRGPARTPG
+268 PTPSDRGHGSSSAAPAR
-283 GPQTGLAREDS
+283 DS
-294 APTSTPDGR
+294 APIR
-303 GAAQAS
+303 GGQALS
-309 GAPQAGPA
+309 SAG
-317 RRGHG
+317 
-322 PAPDRLAGGGPHS
+322 
-335 DWDGGG
+335 DGGG
-341 PALAR
+341 PA
-346 EESVSAPVPDHRN
+346 SP
-359 GGSAPTSASDGRGP
+359 GSGRGP
-373 AQAPGAPQAG
+373 TPAD
-383 PVRRGHG
+383 RGHG
-390 PAPDRLAGGGPHS
+390 SSS
-403 ARDGRGPAV
+403 A
-412 AREGA
+412 A
-417 PAPVA
+417 PA
-422 DQWNGGSVPTSAPD
+422 
-436 GRGAAQASGASQTG
+436 
-450 PFRQG
+450 
-455 HGPAPAHRPVGGSPR
+455 
-470 PVGDGRGSAPA
+470 RGSAPIRGGQGLSSA
-481 PGAPQAGPGRDEAA
+481 GDGGGPASPGSGRGPTPADPSHR
-495 HLHGRSPAPGSR
+495 LPAPGSPHPHPASHAADR
-507 RPVPETPAATGRHPL
+507 HTTAPPEA
-522 TAAESHPSSH
+522 HPSPHAARQASDPRPH
-532 SHPPP
+532 GHPPP
-537 PDPVPPELR
+537 PGAVPPELR

-553 APAPAEEAR
+553 PPAPAEEAR
-562 PAPARKRRRGGARFA
+562 PAPSRKRRRGGARFA
-577 GVEDGG
+577 GVEDDG
-583 AAPLVAPAAAVPELP
+583 ATPLVEPTAAVPELP
-598 VAATAARGARF
+598 AATAARGARF

-616 ETEERPQEGQA
+616 DAEERPQERRPD
-627 GAEDLR
+627 AEGLR

-704 ADALGAGGRAEDGEQ
+704 SDALTAGGRAEDGEQ

>member
-6 LPDGVREFT
+6 LPDAVREFT

-66 AAHGPSAAEAE
+66 AVHGPAAAEAE
-77 RSRARLLHAE
+77 LPRARSLHAE

-92 DARPGARETLSDR
+92 DARPGARQTLGDH

-119 RADLTRRLAAAATH
+119 RADLTRRLAAAANH
-133 AEAEALGND
+133 EEAEALGND

-149 HRRATSR
+149 HRRATAR
-156 CAELTARMAALD
+156 CAELTARMTALD
-168 ERTQGPGSLHAQVRW
+168 DRTRATSPAHTQGRFATRRTPDAASSESRGAQSAPADRG
-183 AARPTAETP
+183 RPSSPTP
-192 EAPGSQGLH
+192 
-201 TTPTRQGDAPSP
+201 PSP
-213 AHRHAGTGPH
+213 AQGH
-223 AGPDGRGVTQSPGPA
+223 
-238 RTPSAP
+238 
-244 QAGPTREQY
+244 GPT
-253 RPSPAPDHR
+253 PAD
-262 HATDDG
+262 
-268 PAPVTQGRGPARTPG
+268 
-283 GPQTGLAREDS
+283 
-294 APTSTPDGR
+294 
-303 GAAQAS
+303 
-309 GAPQAGPA
+309 
-317 RRGHG
+317 RGHG
-322 PAPDRLAGGGPHS
+322 PSSAVPARGSMPIRGGRGLSSAG
-335 DWDGGG
+335 DGGG
-341 PALAR
+341 PA
-346 EESVSAPVPDHRN
+346 SP
-359 GGSAPTSASDGRGP
+359 GSGHGPTP
-373 AQAPGAPQAG
+373 AD
-383 PVRRGHG
+383 RGHG
-390 PAPDRLAGGGPHS
+390 PSSAVPARGSMPIRGGQGLSSAGDGGGPAS
-403 ARDGRGPAV
+403 P
-412 AREGA
+412 
-417 PAPVA
+417 
-422 DQWNGGSVPTSAPD
+422 GS
-436 GRGAAQASGASQTG
+436 
-450 PFRQG
+450 G
-455 HGPAPAHRPVGGSPR
+455 HGPTPADPSHR
-470 PVGDGRGSAPA
+470 
-481 PGAPQAGPGRDEAA
+481 
-495 HLHGRSPAPGSR
+495 LPAPGSPHPHPASHAADR
-507 RPVPETPAATGRHPL
+507 HTTAPPEA
-522 TAAESHPSSH
+522 HPSPH
-532 SHPPP
+532 AARQAPAPRPHGHPAPP
-537 PDPVPPELR
+537 GPVPPELR

-553 APAPAEEAR
+553 PPASAEEAR
-562 PAPARKRRRGGARFA
+562 PAPSRKRRRGGARFA
-577 GVEDGG
+577 GVEDDG
-583 AAPLVAPAAAVPELP
+583 AAPVVEPTAAVPELP

-616 ETEERPQEGQA
+616 DAEERPQESRPD
-627 GAEDLR
+627 AEGLR

-704 ADALGAGGRAEDGEQ
+704 SDALTAGGRAEDGEQ

>member
-6 LPDGVREFT
+6 LPDGFREFM

-66 AAHGPSAAEAE
+66 AMHGPAAAEAE
-77 RSRARLLHAE
+77 LPRARSLHAQ

-92 DARPGARETLSDR
+92 DARPGALQTLGDH

-119 RADLTRRLAAAATH
+119 RAGLTRRLAAAANH
-133 AEAEALGND
+133 EEAEALGND

-149 HRRATSR
+149 HRRATAR
-156 CAELTARMAALD
+156 CAELTARMTALD
-168 ERTQGPGSLHAQVRW
+168 DRTRVTSPAHTQGRFATRRTPDAASSESRGAQSAPADRG
-183 AARPTAETP
+183 RPSSPTP
-192 EAPGSQGLH
+192 
-201 TTPTRQGDAPSP
+201 PSP
-213 AHRHAGTGPH
+213 AQGH
-223 AGPDGRGVTQSPGPA
+223 
-238 RTPSAP
+238 
-244 QAGPTREQY
+244 GPT
-253 RPSPAPDHR
+253 PAD
-262 HATDDG
+262 
-268 PAPVTQGRGPARTPG
+268 
-283 GPQTGLAREDS
+283 
-294 APTSTPDGR
+294 
-303 GAAQAS
+303 
-309 GAPQAGPA
+309 
-317 RRGHG
+317 RGHG
-322 PAPDRLAGGGPHS
+322 PSSAAPARGSMPSRGAADDGGGPAS
-335 DWDGGG
+335 PGSGRGPTPAGWAEGSSSAAPARSSAPSRGGQGLSSVGDGGG
-341 PALAR
+341 PALPGSGHGPTPAVWAEGSSSAAPAR
-346 EESVSAPVPDHRN
+346 SSAPSR
-359 GGSAPTSASDGRGP
+359 GGQGLSSVGDGGGPASPGSGRGP
-373 AQAPGAPQAG
+373 T
-383 PVRRGHG
+383 
-390 PAPDRLAGGGPHS
+390 PADPSHRL
-403 ARDGRGPAV
+403 
-412 AREGA
+412 
-417 PAPVA
+417 
-422 DQWNGGSVPTSAPD
+422 
-436 GRGAAQASGASQTG
+436 
-450 PFRQG
+450 
-455 HGPAPAHRPVGGSPR
+455 
-470 PVGDGRGSAPA
+470 
-481 PGAPQAGPGRDEAA
+481 
-495 HLHGRSPAPGSR
+495 PAPGSPHPHPASHAADR
-507 RPVPETPAATGRHPL
+507 HTTAPPEAHPSPHAAGQASDPRPHGHPAPPGPVP
-522 TAAESHPSSH
+522 S
-532 SHPPP
+532 
-537 PDPVPPELR
+537 ELR

-553 APAPAEEAR
+553 PPAPAEEAR
-562 PAPARKRRRGGARFA
+562 PAPSRKRRRGGARFA
-577 GVEDGG
+577 GVEDDG
-583 AAPLVAPAAAVPELP
+583 AAPLAEPAAAVPELP
-598 VAATAARGARF
+598 VTATAARGARF

-616 ETEERPQEGQA
+616 DAEERPQERRPDADG
-627 GAEDLR
+627 LR

-668 FPLLAGEMERAGLAA
+668 FPVLAGEMERAGLAA

-704 ADALGAGGRAEDGEQ
+704 SDALTAGGRAEDGEQ

>member
-6 LPDGVREFT
+6 LPDSVREFT

-66 AAHGPSAAEAE
+66 AVHGPAAAEAE
-77 RSRARLLHAE
+77 LPRARSLHAE

-92 DARPGARETLSDR
+92 DARPGARQTLGDH

-119 RADLTRRLAAAATH
+119 RADLTRRLADAANH
-133 AEAEALGND
+133 EEAEALGND

-149 HRRATSR
+149 HRRATAR
-156 CAELTARMAALD
+156 CAELTARMTALD
-168 ERTQGPGSLHAQVRW
+168 DRTRATSPAHTQGRFATRRTPDAASSEPRGAQ
-183 AARPTAETP
+183 AAPADRGRPSSPTP
-192 EAPGSQGLH
+192 
-201 TTPTRQGDAPSP
+201 PSP
-213 AHRHAGTGPH
+213 AQGHVPTPAGWAEGPSS
-223 AGPDGRGVTQSPGPA
+223 AAPA
-238 RTPSAP
+238 RGSAP
-244 QAGPTREQY
+244 IRGGQGLSSAG
-253 RPSPAPDHR
+253 
-262 HATDDG
+262 
-268 PAPVTQGRGPARTPG
+268 
-283 GPQTGLAREDS
+283 
-294 APTSTPDGR
+294 
-303 GAAQAS
+303 
-309 GAPQAGPA
+309 
-317 RRGHG
+317 
-322 PAPDRLAGGGPHS
+322 
-335 DWDGGG
+335 DGGG
-341 PALAR
+341 PASPGSGRGPTPAGWA
-346 EESVSAPVPDHRN
+346 EGPSSAAPA
-359 GGSAPTSASDGRGP
+359 GGSAPIRGGQGLSSAGD
-373 AQAPGAPQAG
+373 
-383 PVRRGHG
+383 
-390 PAPDRLAGGGPHS
+390 GGGPASHGS
-403 ARDGRGPAV
+403 GRGSTPAGW
-412 AREGA
+412 AEGPSSAA
-417 PAPVA
+417 PA
-422 DQWNGGSVPTSAPD
+422 
-436 GRGAAQASGASQTG
+436 
-450 PFRQG
+450 
-455 HGPAPAHRPVGGSPR
+455 
-470 PVGDGRGSAPA
+470 RGSAPIRGGRGLSSA
-481 PGAPQAGPGRDEAA
+481 GDGGGPASPGSGHGPTPADPSHR
-495 HLHGRSPAPGSR
+495 LPAPGSPHPHPASHAADR
-507 RPVPETPAATGRHPL
+507 HTTASPEA
-522 TAAESHPSSH
+522 HPSPH
-532 SHPPP
+532 AARQAPAPRPHGHPAPP
-537 PDPVPPELR
+537 GPVPPELR

-553 APAPAEEAR
+553 PPAPAEEAR
-562 PAPARKRRRGGARFA
+562 PAPSRKRRRGGARFA
-577 GVEDGG
+577 GVEDDG
-583 AAPLVAPAAAVPELP
+583 AAPLVEPAAAVPELP
-598 VAATAARGARF
+598 VTATAARGARF

-616 ETEERPQEGQA
+616 DAEERPQESRPD
-627 GAEDLR
+627 AEGLR

-704 ADALGAGGRAEDGEQ
+704 SDALTAGGRAEDGEQ

>member
-23 RLDRYAGWCLVF
+23 RLDRYAGWCVVF

-66 AAHGPSAAEAE
+66 AVHGPAAAEAE
-77 RSRARLLHAE
+77 LPRARSLHAE

-92 DARPGARETLSDR
+92 DARPGARQTLGDH

-119 RADLTRRLAAAATH
+119 RDGLTRRLAAAANH
-133 AEAEALGND
+133 EEAEALGND

-149 HRRATSR
+149 HRRATAR
-156 CAELTARMAALD
+156 CAELTARMTALD
-168 ERTQGPGSLHAQVRW
+168 DRTRA
-183 AARPTAETP
+183 T
-192 EAPGSQGLH
+192 
-201 TTPTRQGDAPSP
+201 SP
-213 AHRHAGTGPH
+213 AHTQ
-223 AGPDGRGVTQSPGPA
+223 GRFATR
-238 RTPSAP
+238 RTPDVASSESRGAQSAP
-244 QAGPTREQY
+244 ADRG
-253 RPSPAPDHR
+253 RPSSPAPPSPVQGH
-262 HATDDG
+262 G
-268 PAPVTQGRGPARTPG
+268 PTPS
-283 GPQTGLAREDS
+283 D
-294 APTSTPDGR
+294 
-303 GAAQAS
+303 
-309 GAPQAGPA
+309 
-317 RRGHG
+317 RGHG
-322 PAPDRLAGGGPHS
+322 PSSAAPARGSAPIRGGQGLSSAG
-335 DWDGGG
+335 DGGG
-341 PALAR
+341 PA
-346 EESVSAPVPDHRN
+346 SP
-359 GGSAPTSASDGRGP
+359 GSGRGP
-373 AQAPGAPQAG
+373 TPADPSHRLPTPGSPHPYPASHAADRHTTAPPEAHPS
-383 PVRRGHG
+383 
-390 PAPDRLAGGGPHS
+390 PHA
-403 ARDGRGPAV
+403 AR
-412 AREGA
+412 
-417 PAPVA
+417 
-422 DQWNGGSVPTSAPD
+422 
-436 GRGAAQASGASQTG
+436 QASD
-450 PFRQG
+450 
-455 HGPAPAHRPVGGSPR
+455 PR
-470 PVGDGRGSAPA
+470 P
-481 PGAPQAGPGRDEAA
+481 
-495 HLHGRSPAPGSR
+495 HG
-507 RPVPETPAATGRHPL
+507 
-522 TAAESHPSSH
+522 
-532 SHPPP
+532 HPPP
-537 PDPVPPELR
+537 PGAVPPELR

-553 APAPAEEAR
+553 PPAPAEEAR
-562 PAPARKRRRGGARFA
+562 PAPSRKRRRGGARFA
-577 GVEDGG
+577 GVEDDG
-583 AAPLVAPAAAVPELP
+583 ATPLVEPTAAVPELP
-598 VAATAARGARF
+598 AAATAARGARF

-616 ETEERPQEGQA
+616 DAEERPQERRPD
-627 GAEDLR
+627 AEGLR

-704 ADALGAGGRAEDGEQ
+704 SDALTAGGRAEDGEQ

>member
-6 LPDGVREFT
+6 LPDSVREFT

-66 AAHGPSAAEAE
+66 AVHGPAAAEAE
-77 RSRARLLHAE
+77 LPRARSLHAE

-92 DARPGARETLSDR
+92 DARPGARQTLGDH

-119 RADLTRRLAAAATH
+119 RADLTRRLADAANH
-133 AEAEALGND
+133 EEAEALGND

-149 HRRATSR
+149 HRRATAR
-156 CAELTARMAALD
+156 CAELTARMTALD
-168 ERTQGPGSLHAQVRW
+168 DRTRATSPAHTQGRFATRRTPDAASSESRGAQ
-183 AARPTAETP
+183 AAPADRGRPSSPTP
-192 EAPGSQGLH
+192 
-201 TTPTRQGDAPSP
+201 PSP
-213 AHRHAGTGPH
+213 AQGHVPT
-223 AGPDGRGVTQSPGPA
+223 PA
-238 RTPSAP
+238 
-244 QAGPTREQY
+244 
-253 RPSPAPDHR
+253 D
-262 HATDDG
+262 
-268 PAPVTQGRGPARTPG
+268 
-283 GPQTGLAREDS
+283 
-294 APTSTPDGR
+294 
-303 GAAQAS
+303 
-309 GAPQAGPA
+309 
-317 RRGHG
+317 RGHG
-322 PAPDRLAGGGPHS
+322 PSSAAPARGSAPIRGGQGLSSAG
-335 DWDGGG
+335 DGGG
-341 PALAR
+341 PASPGSGRGPTPAGWAEGPSSAAPAR
-346 EESVSAPVPDHRN
+346 
-359 GGSAPTSASDGRGP
+359 GSAPIRGGRGLSSAGDGGGPASPGSGRGP
-373 AQAPGAPQAG
+373 TPAD
-383 PVRRGHG
+383 RGHG
-390 PAPDRLAGGGPHS
+390 PSS
-403 ARDGRGPAV
+403 A
-412 AREGA
+412 A
-417 PAPVA
+417 PA
-422 DQWNGGSVPTSAPD
+422 
-436 GRGAAQASGASQTG
+436 
-450 PFRQG
+450 
-455 HGPAPAHRPVGGSPR
+455 
-470 PVGDGRGSAPA
+470 RGSAPIRGGQA
-481 PGAPQAGPGRDEAA
+481 LSSAGDRGGPASPGSGRGPTPDGPSHR
-495 HLHGRSPAPGSR
+495 LPAPGSPHPHPASHAADR
-507 RPVPETPAATGRHPL
+507 HTTAPPEA
-522 TAAESHPSSH
+522 HPSPH
-532 SHPPP
+532 AARQAPAPRPHGHPAPSG
-537 PDPVPPELR
+537 PVPPELR

-553 APAPAEEAR
+553 PPAPAEEAR
-562 PAPARKRRRGGARFA
+562 PAPSRKRRRGGARFA
-577 GVEDGG
+577 GVEDDG
-583 AAPLVAPAAAVPELP
+583 AAPLAEPAAAVPELP
-598 VAATAARGARF
+598 VTVTAARGARF

-616 ETEERPQEGQA
+616 DAEERPQESRPD
-627 GAEDLR
+627 AEGLR

-704 ADALGAGGRAEDGEQ
+704 SDALTAGGRAEDGEQ

>member
-6 LPDGVREFT
+6 LPDAVREFT

-66 AAHGPSAAEAE
+66 AVHGPAAAEAE
-77 RSRARLLHAE
+77 LPRARSLHAE

-92 DARPGARETLSDR
+92 DARPGARQTLGDH

-119 RADLTRRLAAAATH
+119 RADLTRRLAAAANH
-133 AEAEALGND
+133 EEAEALGND

-149 HRRATSR
+149 HRRATAR
-156 CAELTARMAALD
+156 CAELTARMTALD
-168 ERTQGPGSLHAQVRW
+168 DRTRATSPAHTQGRFATRRTPDAASSESRGAQSAPADRG
-183 AARPTAETP
+183 RPSSPTP
-192 EAPGSQGLH
+192 
-201 TTPTRQGDAPSP
+201 PSP
-213 AHRHAGTGPH
+213 A
-223 AGPDGRGVTQSPGPA
+223 Q
-238 RTPSAP
+238 
-244 QAGPTREQY
+244 
-253 RPSPAPDHR
+253 
-262 HATDDG
+262 
-268 PAPVTQGRGPARTPG
+268 
-283 GPQTGLAREDS
+283 
-294 APTSTPDGR
+294 
-303 GAAQAS
+303 
-309 GAPQAGPA
+309 
-317 RRGHG
+317 GHG
-322 PAPDRLAGGGPHS
+322 PTPADLGHGPSSAVPARGSMPIRGGRGLSSAG
-335 DWDGGG
+335 DGGG
-341 PALAR
+341 PA
-346 EESVSAPVPDHRN
+346 SP
-359 GGSAPTSASDGRGP
+359 GS
-373 AQAPGAPQAG
+373 
-383 PVRRGHG
+383 GHG
-390 PAPDRLAGGGPHS
+390 PTPADPSHRLSAPGSPHPHPASHAADRHTTAPPEAHPSPHA
-403 ARDGRGPAV
+403 ARQ
-412 AREGA
+412 A
-417 PAPVA
+417 PAPR
-422 DQWNGGSVPTSAPD
+422 PH
-436 GRGAAQASGASQTG
+436 
-450 PFRQG
+450 G
-455 HGPAPAHRPVGGSPR
+455 HPAP
-470 PVGDGRGSAPA
+470 
-481 PGAPQAGPGRDEAA
+481 PG
-495 HLHGRSPAPGSR
+495 
-507 RPVPETPAATGRHPL
+507 
-522 TAAESHPSSH
+522 
-532 SHPPP
+532 
-537 PDPVPPELR
+537 PVPPELR

-553 APAPAEEAR
+553 PPASAEEAR
-562 PAPARKRRRGGARFA
+562 PAPSRKRRRGGARFA
-577 GVEDGG
+577 GVEDDG
-583 AAPLVAPAAAVPELP
+583 AAPVVEPTAAVPELP
-598 VAATAARGARF
+598 VTVTAARGARF

-616 ETEERPQEGQA
+616 DAEERPQESRPD
-627 GAEDLR
+627 AEGLR

-704 ADALGAGGRAEDGEQ
+704 SDALTAGGRAEDGEQ